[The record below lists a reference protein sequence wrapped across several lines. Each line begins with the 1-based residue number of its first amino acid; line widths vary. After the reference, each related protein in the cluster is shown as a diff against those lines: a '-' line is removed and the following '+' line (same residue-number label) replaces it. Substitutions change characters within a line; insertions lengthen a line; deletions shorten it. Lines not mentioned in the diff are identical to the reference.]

1 MKDLNQL
8 PILNLQLMKMNK
20 PKRQSSKLIRELQEK
35 RTPAEFEKTKK
46 RMLLAARI
54 QDAIKAKG
62 LSYKQFALMMDQY
75 ESVVS
80 KWLSGTHNFTADT
93 LFDIEE
99 KLGIK
104 LVSFSEVET
113 IVVERKYIAIVQ
125 SGNKVSLPNLH
136 GAGVFTS
143 DKEGAVHIAAK
154 VLGINQVLGLPLLK
168 KYNYDC

>member
-1 MKDLNQL
+1 
-8 PILNLQLMKMNK
+8 MNK
-20 PKRQSSKLIRELQEK
+20 PRRHSSKLIRELQEK

-46 RMLLAARI
+46 RMLLAAKI
-54 QDAIKAKG
+54 QNAIKAKG
-62 LSYKQFALMMDQY
+62 LTYKQFALLMDQY

-104 LVSFSEVET
+104 LVSFSDSEAMA
-113 IVVERKYIAIVQ
+113 VERKYSTIVQ
-125 SGNKVSLPNLH
+125 IGNKVRLPNLH
-136 GAGVFTS
+136 GAGFFMS

-154 VLGINQVLGLPLLK
+154 VLGINQIIGLPLQK
-168 KYNYDC
+168 RYYYD